1 MLHLS
6 PWPWYVV
13 GPLIVI
19 TMASLL
25 LVGKRF
31 GLSSNLQ
38 TVCAAAGADRL
49 AEYFRIDWLSR
60 SWNLVFVAGTI
71 AGGAVARYLLLGDH
85 AVALNPGTVEGLQS
99 MGITDAGA
107 AFAPAALFSSE
118 TWTHPVA
125 IAMLLVGGMLV
136 GLGTRWANGCTSG
149 HAISGLSAMQWP
161 SLIAVI
167 GFFIGGFSVSHFVL
181 PSLLPLLS

>member
-31 GLSSNLQ
+31 GHSSNLQ

-49 AEYFRIDWLSR
+49 TEYFRIDWLSR

-85 AVALNPGTVEGLQS
+85 AVALNPGTCPGPLF
-99 MGITDAGA
+99 ITVGAGYW
-107 AFAPAALFSSE
+107 PIL
-118 TWTHPVA
+118 VA
-125 IAMLLVGGMLV
+125 ILGAL
-136 GLGTRWANGCTSG
+136 LGTLMYG
-149 HAISGLSAMQWP
+149 
-161 SLIAVI
+161 
-167 GFFIGGFSVSHFVL
+167 VL
-181 PSLLPLLS
+181 KSKLPH

>member
-71 AGGAVARYLLLGDH
+71 TGACPGPLFISVGAGYWPILVAILGALLGT
-85 AVALNPGTVEGLQS
+85 LMYG
-99 MGITDAGA
+99 
-107 AFAPAALFSSE
+107 
-118 TWTHPVA
+118 
-125 IAMLLVGGMLV
+125 
-136 GLGTRWANGCTSG
+136 
-149 HAISGLSAMQWP
+149 
-161 SLIAVI
+161 
-167 GFFIGGFSVSHFVL
+167 VL
-181 PSLLPLLS
+181 KSKLPH

>member
-1 MLHLS
+1 MA
-6 PWPWYVV
+6 VV
-13 GPLIVI
+13 CGGALIVI

-31 GLSSNLQ
+31 GHSSNLQ

-49 AEYFRIDWLSR
+49 TEYFRIDWLSR

-71 AGGAVARYLLLGDH
+71 TGGAVARYLLLGDH
-85 AVALNPGTVEGLQS
+85 AVALNPATVEGLQS
-99 MGITDAGA
+99 MGITHAGA

-118 TWTHPVA
+118 AWTHPVA

-149 HAISGLSAMQWP
+149 HAISGLKAMQWP

-167 GFFIGGFSVSHFVL
+167 GVFIGGFSVSHFVL

>member
-1 MLHLS
+1 MWWGPHRDHHGQPPVGREAL
-6 PWPWYVV
+6 WPQFQ
-13 GPLIVI
+13 PPD
-19 TMASLL
+19 
-25 LVGKRF
+25 
-31 GLSSNLQ
+31 GL
-38 TVCAAAGADRL
+38 CCGRADRL

-118 TWTHPVA
+118 AWTHPVA

>member
-38 TVCAAAGADRL
+38 TVCAVAGADRL

-71 AGGAVARYLLLGDH
+71 AGGAVARYLLLRDH
-85 AVALNPGTVEGLQS
+85 AVALNPATV
-99 MGITDAGA
+99 
-107 AFAPAALFSSE
+107 
-118 TWTHPVA
+118 
-125 IAMLLVGGMLV
+125 
-136 GLGTRWANGCTSG
+136 
-149 HAISGLSAMQWP
+149 
-161 SLIAVI
+161 
-167 GFFIGGFSVSHFVL
+167 
-181 PSLLPLLS
+181 

>member
-49 AEYFRIDWLSR
+49 TEYFRIDWLSR

-99 MGITDAGA
+99 LGITDARA

-118 TWTHPVA
+118 A
-125 IAMLLVGGMLV
+125 
-136 GLGTRWANGCTSG
+136 
-149 HAISGLSAMQWP
+149 
-161 SLIAVI
+161 
-167 GFFIGGFSVSHFVL
+167 
-181 PSLLPLLS
+181 

>member
-60 SWNLVFVAGTI
+60 SWNLVFVAGTVFGMGWAI
-71 AGGAVARYLLLGDH
+71 TGACPGPLFITVGAGYWPILVAILGALLGT
-85 AVALNPGTVEGLQS
+85 L
-99 MGITDAGA
+99 MY
-107 AFAPAALFSSE
+107 
-118 TWTHPVA
+118 
-125 IAMLLVGGMLV
+125 
-136 GLGTRWANGCTSG
+136 
-149 HAISGLSAMQWP
+149 
-161 SLIAVI
+161 
-167 GFFIGGFSVSHFVL
+167 SVLKSKL
-181 PSLLPLLS
+181 PH

>member
-1 MLHLS
+1 MLNLS

-13 GPLIVI
+13 GPLIAI

-25 LVGKRF
+25 LIGKRF

-38 TVCAAAGADRL
+38 TLCTIAGASRL
-49 AEYFRIDWLSR
+49 SEYFTLDWTDR

-85 AVALNPGTVEGLQS
+85 AVALNPATVEGLQS
-99 MGITDAGA
+99 MGIADAGS
-107 AFAPAALFSSE
+107 AFAPAALFSAQA
-118 TWTHPVA
+118 WTNPVA
-125 IAMLLVGGMLV
+125 ISMLLMGGILV

-167 GFFIGGFSVSHFVL
+167 GFFIGGLAVSHFVL
-181 PSLLPLLS
+181 PSLITLLT